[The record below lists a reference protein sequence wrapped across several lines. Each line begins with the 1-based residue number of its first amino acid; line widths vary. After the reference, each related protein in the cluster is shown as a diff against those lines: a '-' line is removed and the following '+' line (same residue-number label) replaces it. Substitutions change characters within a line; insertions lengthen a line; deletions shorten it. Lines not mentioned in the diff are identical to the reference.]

1 MTLPTADPTLSRVMA
16 YHHDRAGRMRFI
28 SYEAT
33 TREAKLVALREEL
46 DATRKHERYLEAT
59 LAEMEEHDGDE

>member
-1 MTLPTADPTLSRVMA
+1 MTLPTADPTLSRVMQ
-16 YHHDRAGRMRFI
+16 YHEMRAARMRFI

-46 DATRKHERYLEAT
+46 EATRRHERYLEAT
-59 LAEMEEHDGDE
+59 LAELEEHDGE